1 MKALGVGCLALSLVV
16 AFSASANESG
26 HVVLQSGTPGGGTPL
41 HDRGLY
47 GQGQIVAVMDTGL
60 DWDSC
65 WFAEPDGRMP
75 PFNLTIAGREVD
87 LARRKIVAY
96 DFLYSCVEHPGS
108 FGCEVP
114 DNAVSWD
121 NQGHGTHAAA
131 GIAADK
137 DRPLLHDFADGIASG
152 AKLVIQ
158 DGGFIGGDDCTSR
171 PGFGCPLRDLGP
183 VLLQAYEQG
192 ARVHS
197 SSWGDRQGTP
207 AGETPPTGNYTT
219 STAEIDAFVHE
230 HPDMVVVFNAG
241 NAGQLGPGSVSS
253 PGVAKNAIQVGGA
266 EEWIGGGMTVVAYSG
281 TGPTKDGRIKP
292 DFVGPVNVVGAD
304 TDHELGNCSASPQ
317 GGTSFASPPVAG
329 AAVLVRQYYLEGWYP
344 SGTPRA
350 ADSIAPGAALVKATL
365 VASARR
371 VAFRTTADGTA
382 TSAPIP
388 SNEQGF
394 GFPVLDDALYFAGD
408 ARRLFVHERGGA
420 GGLAEGSVARFAFD
434 VAPTQA
440 LRVALA
446 WVDPPGDPEKSSGTR
461 LVNDLDLVVAGP
473 DGERRHGNETLHP
486 SGADR
491 VNNAELVHVP
501 IPAAGRWVVEVSA
514 HRLDVAAAQGFALV
528 VVGDIE
534 PEVPVRR
541 RPVRR

>member
-1 MKALGVGCLALSLVV
+1 MKALGAGCLALSLL
-16 AFSASANESG
+16 AALSASANESG

-41 HDRGLY
+41 HDRGIY

-60 DWDSC
+60 DCDSC

-75 PFNLTIAGREVD
+75 PFNLTIDGREVD
-87 LARRKIVAY
+87 FARRKVVAY
-96 DFLYSCVEHPGS
+96 DFLFSCVEHPAS

-114 DNAVSWD
+114 DNAAAWD
-121 NQGHGTHAAA
+121 NHGHGTHAAA

-137 DRPLLHDFADGIASG
+137 GMPLLHDFADGIASG

-158 DGGFIGGDDCTSR
+158 DGGFVGGDDCTSR

-197 SSWGDRQGTP
+197 NSWGDRQGTP
-207 AGETPPTGNYTT
+207 TGQVPPTGNYTR

-241 NAGQLGPGSVSS
+241 NAGQLGAGSVSS

-266 EEWIGGGMTVVAYSG
+266 EEWIGGGMTIVAYGG
-281 TGPTKDGRIKP
+281 TGPSKDGRIKP
-292 DFVGPVNVVGAD
+292 DFVGPANVVGAD
-304 TDHELGNCSASPQ
+304 TDHELGNCDASLQ
-317 GGTSFASPPVAG
+317 GGTSFSSPPVAG
-329 AAVLVRQYYLEGWYP
+329 AAALVRQYFLEGWYP

-350 ADSIAPGAALVKATL
+350 ADSVAPGSALVKATL
-365 VASARR
+365 MASARR
-371 VAFRTTADGTA
+371 VPFRSNAEGTA

-388 SNEQGF
+388 SYEQGF

-408 ARRLFVHERGGA
+408 ARRLFIHERRGA
-420 GGLAEGSVARFAFD
+420 DGLGVGSVARFAFD
-434 VAPTQA
+434 VEPSSS

-446 WVDPPGDPEKSSGTR
+446 WVDPPGDPSRLSGTQ
-461 LVNDLDLVVAGP
+461 LVSDLDLVVTGP
-473 DGERRHGNETLHP
+473 GGERSHGNEPLHP
-486 SGADR
+486 GEPDR
-491 VNNAELVHVP
+491 ANNAELVDVSVP
-501 IPAAGRWVVEVSA
+501 ATGRWVVEVSA
-514 HRLDVAAAQGFALV
+514 HRLGAGATQGFALV

-534 PEVPVRR
+534 PEAPARR